1 MLKQFI
7 VITLVPFC
15 SLSWATSNLNEAAE
29 DVCKCLKEP
38 YAQAKKAMDLISTA
52 QKSGNMPSLVAA
64 QGEMMGV
71 MSASSRCFDALEVK
85 YPDIAK
91 REELQDQVMKI
102 ADKKCPNP
110 ASGMFN
116 NQ

>member
-15 SLSWATSNLNEAAE
+15 CLSWATSNLNEAAE
-29 DVCKCLKEP
+29 DVCECLKEP
-38 YAQAKKAMDLISTA
+38 YAQAKKAMDLINTA
-52 QKSGNMPSLVAA
+52 QKSGNMASLVAA
-64 QGEMMGV
+64 QGEMMSV
-71 MSASSRCFDALEVK
+71 MSSSNRCFDALSVK
-85 YPDIAK
+85 YPDIDK
-91 REELQDQVMKI
+91 SSELQDQVMKF

-110 ASGMFN
+110 TSGMFN